1 MFSTPNTSDPSLT
14 ALRSLVGS
22 VPTDALLQELLNQTN
37 NDVNAAARFYQDA
50 VQRVHASQA
59 AITPTGITEEERL
72 ALATYT
78 YQFMPGPIGIVL
90 DNSVDGVIIIDVRPG
105 SPAAIGPAPNEGQ
118 GRAFGLLGAGKA
130 QWQQEHIQ

>member
-105 SPAAIGPAPNEGQ
+105 SPAAIAGMP
-118 GRAFGLLGAGKA
+118 LLSVPTVTA
-130 QWQQEHIQ
+130 